1 MKKIIIIALMSVASM
16 SIFAQSNSILVSG
29 DAGFEFSKSNPGSGS
44 VQKLTFN
51 PMLGYQMCDN
61 WTIGGHFGLT
71 SYTAGSS
78 VADEYQIGPFV
89 RYSKK
94 ISDHFS
100 LFADTRFGYIWSG
113 MDNVNGWNLS
123 LTPKAFINLSNNFGL
138 VFDFGSLSYSD
149 FGPTGTSVS
158 TFEAKFG
165 RTINVGIQK
174 NFGLK

>member
-1 MKKIIIIALMSVASM
+1 M
-16 SIFAQSNSILVSG
+16 
-29 DAGFEFSKSNPGSGS
+29 
-44 VQKLTFN
+44 
-51 PMLGYQMCDN
+51 
-61 WTIGGHFGLT
+61 
-71 SYTAGSS
+71 
-78 VADEYQIGPFV
+78 
-89 RYSKK
+89 
-94 ISDHFS
+94 
-100 LFADTRFGYIWSG
+100 WSG